1 MIVWYL
7 LVQEHGVDFS
17 SSGRTEQVRAGD
29 KPGLETGGMAHS
41 ENAWDWKRSP
51 DWTMRLVLRLSEL
64 R

>member
-7 LVQEHGVDFS
+7 LVQERGVDFS
-17 SSGRTEQVRAGD
+17 SSGRTEQARAGD

-41 ENAWDWKRSP
+41 ENAWDWKQSP
-51 DWTMRLVLRLSEL
+51 DWAIRLVLRLSEL